1 MEHNDIIAQLH
12 HPNKTPSPVRPCD
25 TPNPS
30 DTKSTWTAEE
40 LHCITGCWRFRNY
53 QHLIQSSKD
62 GTFVDSGKFPAS
74 IGFYATLPKA
84 ARGKPIDCTPSKYL
98 NIVHINI
105 AFGDCLSIGGYKYAL
120 IFVDRATWYNW
131 CFGLKSLHH
140 NDIIAGF
147 MAFWAEAGSLPRQFR
162 CNCDEK
168 LFGSH
173 IRSFLH
179 LQRLSIMAAPAG
191 RQSVNGLVES
201 HWKIMVH
208 MSRAYLTEK
217 QMPRSFW
224 YYAVK
229 HSARMMT
236 MIPGRCKHKLA
247 SPFMLAHGVRPDQ
260 RTWLPIFLLCY
271 FHHEKD
277 SDAQR
282 SKTQAHTM
290 DGIIVGRS
298 PTSNAILVYNP

>member
-1 MEHNDIIAQLH
+1 
-12 HPNKTPSPVRPCD
+12 
-25 TPNPS
+25 
-30 DTKSTWTAEE
+30 
-40 LHCITGCWRFRNY
+40 
-53 QHLIQSSKD
+53 
-62 GTFVDSGKFPAS
+62 
-74 IGFYATLPKA
+74 
-84 ARGKPIDCTPSKYL
+84 
-98 NIVHINI
+98 
-105 AFGDCLSIGGYKYAL
+105 LSIGGYKYAL
-120 IFVDRATWYNW
+120 IFVDCATWYNW

-147 MAFWAEAGSLPRQFR
+147 MAFRPEAGSLARQFR
-162 CNCDEK
+162 CNCNEK

-173 IRSFLH
+173 ICSFLH
-179 LQRLSIMAAPAG
+179 LERSSIVAAPPG
-191 RQSVNGLVES
+191 RQSANGLVES

-229 HSARMMT
+229 HSAWMMN
-236 MIPGRCKHKLA
+236 MIPGRYKHKLA

-271 FHHEKD
+271 FHHKKD
-277 SDAQR
+277 SNAQR

-290 DGIIVGRS
+290 DGIIIGCS